1 MKKHITLWEII
12 KACEDEINDDALN
25 EQKLFSAAEK
35 IRNGYK
41 SRFDHRYILM
51 RRDLYERIGKPES
64 MNGLEVKVVDDENA
78 PEMFLL

>member
-1 MKKHITLWEII
+1 MKYNTLWEII

-41 SRFDHRYILM
+41 SHSDYCYVFM
-51 RRDLYERIGKPES
+51 SRDLYERMGEPES
-64 MNGLEVKVVDDENA
+64 MNGLEVKVDDRPDA

>member
-1 MKKHITLWEII
+1 MKYNTLWEII

-41 SRFDHRYILM
+41 SRFDHRYVLI
-51 RRDLYERIGKPES
+51 RRELYERIGEPEN
-64 MNGLEVKVVDDENA
+64 MNGLEVKVVDNEDA